1 LTFLFPAG
9 IYYCFSKL
17 NDHNIFIIL
26 YGITSVYFAGVM
38 VRLMLVLAPVMCIL
52 GGIAISASLSSYMK
66 YLEGSGETFLLTIKT
81 FTNVI
86 LTRFLLLRFRRIN
99 YD

>member
-66 YLEGSGETFLLTIKT
+66 YLEGSGETYLLTIKT
-81 FTNVI
+81 FTSVI
-86 LTRFLLLRFRRIN
+86 LTQSLLLRFRRIN

>member
-81 FTNVI
+81 FTSVI
-86 LTRFLLLRFRRIN
+86 LTVFTFKI
-99 YD
+99 